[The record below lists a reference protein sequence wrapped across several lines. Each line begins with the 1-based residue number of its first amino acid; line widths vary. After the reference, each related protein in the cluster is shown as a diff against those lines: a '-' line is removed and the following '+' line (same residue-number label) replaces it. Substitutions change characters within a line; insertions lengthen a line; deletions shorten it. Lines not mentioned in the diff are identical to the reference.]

1 MFIDIIKKNDRA
13 CCIAACDKIETF
25 GTESLKDPYLIGLL
39 IGDGTYGFN
48 KVPRIANCDP
58 EVLNYVKECG
68 YQTKEE
74 RKISK
79 HRRRICILFDNMNLN
94 AQGNIFY
101 PLATSFSTEAT
112 ANNCEVVIEALS
124 NKDESFNL
132 SSYLEDNKF
141 DGTFIVGIN

>member
-1 MFIDIIKKNDRA
+1 MRIKDIAEALNLSISTVSKAITGAFDVS
-13 CCIAACDKIETF
+13 ET
-25 GTESLKDPYLIGLL
+25 TRQL
-39 IGDGTYGFN
+39 
-48 KVPRIANCDP
+48 
-58 EVLNYVKECG
+58 VLNYVKECG

-124 NKDESFNL
+124 IRNKQHRRNNKPLIIMLTTLL
-132 SSYLEDNKF
+132 SLFIAVTILIKCGYLDKKEE
-141 DGTFIVGIN
+141 